1 MALIDLSEKFREI
14 RSSVEGVNFTDVKLT
29 EKFKKEYELYLSENR
44 ANGYSKVEFAEF
56 STKITTSTGK
66 AIFITNF
73 WFYIA
78 AELSNY
84 LDSLSQQKNI
94 FKDIYKDADLQQAAV
109 ALRDG
114 VSEQEKSK
122 IENYFSSKG
131 YTNDDLECFLS
142 FVSDYKSW
150 GGVKTI
156 DRNDYYVSPLLQAGN
171 LLAETQSAVAEIA
184 KQMSEYPALKDS
196 FTPIFVNKP
205 RSLHIATHGKEI
217 LKSETIRSFVKEVF
231 QYLYRE
237 NLSDPLSSCLVE
249 VETDLGKKYL
259 ELVWGGQKIYRLF
272 LVSDTRLEDSELT
285 SGSNIRY
292 FNEPFD
298 NGSQL
303 WYLTN
308 QWADNNGDSKNS
320 RDLGA
325 FSSIFNAIYQN
336 LKIVKKDGVYVLT
349 STTNNVGLGEYLS
362 KPFLLL
368 AGISGTGK
376 TRFVREQAKTS
387 KQFAETYCLTSVR
400 PDWHEPSDLLGYISR
415 LAKDGKA
422 EYITTDVLQFIAKAW
437 RAIADSGLAV
447 EVQES
452 EDLGKR
458 LVVSGERA
466 VLEQVLPYWLCLD
479 EMNLAPV
486 EQYFADYLSV
496 LETRE
501 WCWTGDSFTYSC
513 DALLKPATIKDV
525 ADIEKLRKALGFD
538 NSENKNYDE
547 LWQLVCEYGLGIPF
561 NLLVAGTVNMDETT
575 HGFSRKV
582 IDRALSFDFGAFFP
596 NKFDEFSDF
605 GTPTSCNKRLS
616 YPIWSHANKADLA
629 DTFDADG
636 TKTVAFLSAVNAV
649 LKSTPFELAFR
660 ALNELLLAVASSQPQ
675 DDLALKAVWDDCMM
689 CKVLPRIE
697 GDTDKLTT
705 SDGKALLV
713 ELNTVLAA
721 QLAPIWLASDT
732 DEANQ
737 RPDLYREKIVADDAT
752 EKEKI
757 LPIPCRSKAKLKW
770 MSERLASATFTSFW
784 P

>member
-14 RSSVEGVNFTDVKLT
+14 RSSVDGVNFTDVKLT
-29 EKFKKEYELYLSENR
+29 EKFKKEYELYLRENK
-44 ANGYSKVEFAEF
+44 ANGYSKVEFADF

-84 LDSLSQQKNI
+84 LDGLSQQKNI
-94 FKDIYKDADLQQAAV
+94 FKDIYKDTDLQQAAV
-109 ALRDG
+109 ALRGG

-122 IENYFSSKG
+122 IENYFNSKG

-150 GGVKTI
+150 GGGKTI

-184 KQMSEYPALKDS
+184 KQMSENPALKNS
-196 FTPIFVNKP
+196 FKPIFIPKVQKSTETLFCSKNRGDFVYSLVSFLIKNK
-205 RSLHIATHGKEI
+205 IEK
-217 LKSETIRSFVKEVF
+217 
-231 QYLYRE
+231 
-237 NLSDPLSSCLVE
+237 PLWNCLVE
-249 VETDLGKKYL
+249 KNKELGNL
-259 ELVWGGQKIYRLF
+259 NIEHLDFR
-272 LVSDTRLEDSELT
+272 LT
-285 SGSNIRY
+285 SIFKVSESTLDKAALERGDKLR
-292 FNEPFD
+292 FFEEPFHL
-298 NGSQL
+298 NSKYY
-303 WYLTN
+303 YLSN
-308 QWADNNGDSKNS
+308 QWTDGTDSRLDIENLNNIFHSLYSDYEIKAYENEYCLTKKGKISKFI
-320 RDLGA
+320 G
-325 FSSIFNAIYQN
+325 
-336 LKIVKKDGVYVLT
+336 
-349 STTNNVGLGEYLS
+349 STLS

-415 LAKDGKA
+415 LAKDGEA

-437 RAIADSGLAV
+437 RAIADSGLTV

-458 LVVSGERA
+458 LVVTGERDE
-466 VLEQVLPYWLCLD
+466 LDKVLPYWLCLD

-501 WCWTGDSFTYSC
+501 WRWADDSFTYSS
-513 DALLKPATIKDV
+513 DALLKPATIKEV
-525 ADIEKLRKALGFD
+525 ADIEKLREALGFD
-538 NSENKNYDE
+538 GEQYDA
-547 LWQLVCEYGLGIPF
+547 LWADICQYGLGIPF

-596 NKFDEFSDF
+596 NDYHDF
-605 GTPTSCNKRLS
+605 FTPTSCNKRLS
-616 YPIWSHANKADLA
+616 YPIWSNASKTDLA
-629 DTFDADG
+629 NTFDADG
-636 TKTVAFLSAVNAV
+636 AKTVAFLSAVNAV
-649 LKSTPFELAFR
+649 LKNTPFELAFR
-660 ALNELLLAVASSQPQ
+660 ALNELLLAVASSQPK
-675 DDLALKAVWDDCMM
+675 DDLTLTAVWDDFMM

-713 ELNTVLAA
+713 ELSTVLAD
-721 QLAPIWLASDT
+721 QLAPIWLAPDT

-737 RPDLYREKIVADDAT
+737 RPDLYREKIVADGAT
-752 EKEKI
+752 EEEKV
-757 LPIPCRSKAKLKW
+757 LRIPCRSKAKLQW